1 MNWYLQSGKQSDV
14 VCNTKIEYSR
24 NFRNYKFQTNNKS
37 EIEQIENEIKSK
49 LPSLG
54 YGLKFCKLKDMD
66 NLTKSSLV
74 EKGLINKNMAKDKN
88 EVYSIL
94 VNDEENIC
102 IMLNE
107 EDHIELQVFS
117 AGMDL
122 ENNFNYAKEIDEKI
136 ESLFDIAKSEKYG
149 YLTTVPT
156 KVGTRFNC
164 KSKATFTRT
173 Y

>member
-66 NLTKSSLV
+66 NLTKNSLV

-88 EVYSIL
+88 VDIHTPLDTTIVRVIASHNDVADDE
-94 VNDEENIC
+94 DEEASDEA
-102 IMLNE
+102 LSQ
-107 EDHIELQVFS
+107 LF
-117 AGMDL
+117 AG
-122 ENNFNYAKEIDEKI
+122 FPA
-136 ESLFDIAKSEKYG
+136 
-149 YLTTVPT
+149 
-156 KVGTRFNC
+156 
-164 KSKATFTRT
+164 
-173 Y
+173 

>member
-66 NLTKSSLV
+66 NLTKNSLV

-88 EVYSIL
+88 VAYSIL

-102 IMLNE
+102 IMLN
-107 EDHIELQVFS
+107 
-117 AGMDL
+117 

>member
-14 VCNTKIEYSR
+14 VFNTKIEYSR

-66 NLTKSSLV
+66 NLTKNSLV

-102 IMLNE
+102 IMF
-107 EDHIELQVFS
+107 LQVTDIQLTWS
-117 AGMDL
+117 AQAEAMKKASPMKTAIHL
-122 ENNFNYAKEIDEKI
+122 HMTETMSAIAVMPFN
-136 ESLFDIAKSEKYG
+136 
-149 YLTTVPT
+149 T
-156 KVGTRFNC
+156 
-164 KSKATFTRT
+164 
-173 Y
+173 